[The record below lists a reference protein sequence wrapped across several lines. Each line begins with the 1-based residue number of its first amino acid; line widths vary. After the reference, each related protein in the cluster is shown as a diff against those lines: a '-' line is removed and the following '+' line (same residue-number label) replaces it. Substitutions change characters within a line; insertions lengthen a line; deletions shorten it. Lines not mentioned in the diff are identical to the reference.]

1 MTKWIS
7 VINVSDFT
15 ADRHIIDYDGEQ
27 IVIFKLA
34 DGFYAILDEC
44 SHDDAPLSEG
54 EVVEGCQIECPR
66 HGALFDIKT
75 GDNLGFPAVEPIRSF
90 PVKVENGMVM
100 VQVDG

>member
-1 MTKWIS
+1 MSRWIQ
-7 VINVSDFT
+7 VIKAAEFT
-15 ADRHIIDYDGEQ
+15 TDRHVMDYDGEQ

-54 EVVEGCQIECPR
+54 EVVEGCRIECPR
-66 HGALFDIKT
+66 HGALFDIRN
-75 GDNLGFPAVEPIRSF
+75 GDVLGFPAVEPVKAF